1 MIVWKPTEFLAWS
14 KGVPRKLNLT
24 PAQAGTLLRNVAAAQ
39 DAEELGWRRLASL
52 FPALMIR
59 LNAALKAT
67 RAQRRNADLACRHY
81 LCAEALVEVLE
92 ARAEDGRGRQGDRRG
107 DIVDDY
113 SQLVPA
119 RLKAF
124 SKRPAAERRR
134 IQSAYPD
141 VNLTLVRRALREKI
155 LQPEFAAGVLE
166 DAVNYQALVRKVRP
180 ASRRR

>member
-1 MIVWKPTEFLAWS
+1 M
-14 KGVPRKLNLT
+14 
-24 PAQAGTLLRNVAAAQ
+24 LLRNVAAAQ
-39 DAEELGWRRLASL
+39 DAEELGWRRLAAL

-124 SKRPAAERRR
+124 SKRPTAESELPVASFDRDFDKIPN
-134 IQSAYPD
+134 IQ
-141 VNLTLVRRALREKI
+141 RFE
-155 LQPEFAAGVLE
+155 
-166 DAVNYQALVRKVRP
+166 RK
-180 ASRRR
+180 A